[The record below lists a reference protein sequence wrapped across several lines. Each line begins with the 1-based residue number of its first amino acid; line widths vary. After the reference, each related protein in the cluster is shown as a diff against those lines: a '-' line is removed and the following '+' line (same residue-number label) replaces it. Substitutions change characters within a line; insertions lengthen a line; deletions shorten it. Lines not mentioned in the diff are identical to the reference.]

1 MSFRA
6 VRAGITVAT
15 AAVVTAALLTPRQ
28 VIASAP
34 VAAAPDT
41 VHVTGTVLVLAGEHG
56 ESDRYSLLLPS
67 GRTIELADGFTAEP
81 MSRLVGSL
89 VVPGTGTGRRLT
101 GSKRAGTLRRAASS
115 STPLKVVGAR
125 VAEPAPSPGP
135 THHTTYVAKVTNLGP
150 IDLTDAQVLETVN
163 ASQAYWVRESAG
175 QIPSWTTSPSV
186 VPIATTAGS
195 VANGCGLGAGGA
207 DFGAV
212 TRDVG
217 NLAYPGVDFSGS
229 SPHHLVVVVP
239 HGCGGGI
246 SGRARIGASFAN
258 GGPVIIDA
266 RPQPQPTLDH
276 EYGHNVG
283 LQHANNGVEYGDVYE
298 VMGAAEDAYPSPVL
312 GTVYR
317 WEEGIIG
324 AGEVV
329 DGTAGGSWTLA
340 PRSSAGGLRSVA
352 FIDPDTGRRHF
363 VDHRDGSGADA
374 GACYSSGSC
383 DYTQGYGQTYT
394 PGITVEREDDASG
407 AFLLK
412 PDASNDGALQ
422 GDEAWSNA
430 SGTLTVRGDGAGVS
444 VTRAAAPHGT
454 VAGGA
459 ATMGAP
465 TALRDVTAT
474 PSGFVPTPAGYRYQ
488 WTLDGR
494 AVPGAEDPTFRPTVA
509 MAGKALSVVVTA
521 YAAGYEPLSR
531 TAPAQTVAP
540 ATWHTRGART
550 SPEITGLTRVGGT
563 LRVLGL
569 DWVNYHGAKPADLTT
584 TYQWSRNGKTIPGAT
599 AATYR
604 LTSRDHGTT
613 IRVSEYPR
621 AAGYGTTSLGR
632 SPSSATIRLGRLT
645 TTRTWITGKVRVG
658 KRVVARTKGWTRG
671 TKFRYR
677 WLVGKR
683 AVRGATGK
691 KLRITRSMKGK
702 KLVVKV
708 TGKKTGY
715 QRSSATSHPKR
726 VRGPRRPS
734 KTARALSAV
743 GGRP

>member
-15 AAVVTAALLTPRQ
+15 AAAVTAALLAPTQ
-28 VIASAP
+28 VTASAP
-34 VAAAPDT
+34 TAAAPDT
-41 VHVTGTVLVLAGEHG
+41 IRVTGTVLVLAGERG
-56 ESDRYSLLLPS
+56 EPDRYSLLLPS
-67 GRTIELADGFTAEP
+67 GRTIELAEGFTADP
-81 MSRLVGSL
+81 MSRFVGS
-89 VVPGTGTGRRLT
+89 VAVPGTGTGRRLT
-101 GSKRAGTLRRAASS
+101 GPLRAGTLRRAASS
-115 STPLKVVGAR
+115 STPLKVLGAR

-135 THHTTYVAKVTNLGP
+135 TQHTTYVAKVTNFGP
-150 IDLTDAQVLETVN
+150 IDLTDEQILATAH

-175 QIPSWTTSPSV
+175 QIPSWTTAPGV
-186 VPIATTAGS
+186 VPVAATAGS
-195 VANGCGLGAGGA
+195 VAGGCGLGAGGA
-207 DFGAV
+207 DFGPV
-212 TRDVG
+212 TQDVG
-217 NLAYPGVDFSGS
+217 SQAYPGVDFSGS

-239 HGCGGGI
+239 HGCGGGV

-298 VMGAAEDAYPSPVL
+298 VMGAAEDTYPSPVL

-317 WEEGIIG
+317 WEQGIIG
-324 AGEVV
+324 AAEVV
-329 DGTAGGSWTLA
+329 DGTAGGSWSLA

-374 GACYSSGSC
+374 GTCYSSGNC

-444 VTRAAAPHGT
+444 ITRAAAPHGT
-454 VAGGA
+454 VAGGTT
-459 ATMGAP
+459 TMGAP

-474 PSGFVPTPAGYRYQ
+474 ASGFVPTPAGYRYQ
-488 WTLDGR
+488 WSLDGQP
-494 AVPGAEDPTFRPTVA
+494 VPGAEDPTFRPTVA
-509 MAGKALSVVVTA
+509 MAGGALSVVVTA
-521 YAAGYEPLSR
+521 YAAGYDPLSR
-531 TAPAQTVAP
+531 AAPAQTVAP
-540 ATWHTRGART
+540 ATWHARGART
-550 SPEITGLTRVGGT
+550 HPEITGRTRVGGT
-563 LRVLGL
+563 LTVRGL
-569 DWVNYHGAKPADLTT
+569 DWVNYYGAKPADLTT
-584 TYQWSRNGKTIPGAT
+584 THQWSRNGNAIPGAT
-599 AATYR
+599 AASYR
-604 LTSRDHGTT
+604 LTSRDRGTT
-613 IRVSEYPR
+613 IQVSEYPR
-621 AAGYGTTSLGR
+621 AAGYATTSFGR
-632 SPSSATIRLGRLT
+632 SVSSATIRIGRLT
-645 TTRTWITGKVRVG
+645 KARPRIRGKARVG
-658 KRVVARTKGWTRG
+658 TRVVARAKGWTRG

-677 WLVGKR
+677 WFQDKV
-683 AVRGATGK
+683 AIRGATRK
-691 KLRITRSMKGK
+691 KLRVTRSMRGT

-708 TGKKTGY
+708 TGKKAGY
-715 QRSSATSHPKR
+715 KKSSARSRPKK
-726 VRGPRRPS
+726 VR
-734 KTARALSAV
+734 
-743 GGRP
+743 